1 MCISLTRFLAVMD
14 GDGQPRDEDMTPNTH
29 APGTAAPAA
38 DAAARP
44 LPTKRRRNAP
54 SIGDVAAVAGVSAQT
69 VSRVS
74 TGYPGVRPE
83 TRERVLSAMESVGYV
98 PNSAA
103 RALKQGAFRTIGVIA
118 HQLARIGES
127 STVDAVVEAARQ
139 KGYGVTL
146 VDVRAPTAENVSEA
160 VASLADMAIDG
171 LIIIRAEVGT
181 PEELSLPPQ
190 IPVVVSDS
198 HFAGHH
204 PAVATDQASGA
215 RMVVEHLLG
224 LGHDTVSHLS
234 GPTDSLPAVERE
246 SAWRRALQAAGRAV
260 PQPYRGTWSAAS
272 GYEVGGQIAAD
283 VQAGTVTAV
292 FCANDQM
299 ALGLCRALYEAGLQV
314 PRDVSVV
321 GFDDIPEAGYFWPPL
336 TSVFQDFHLIGEKLI
351 QMLIEQIHSGER
363 PCEQVLLPVELVVR
377 ASTAP
382 PPASSVR

>member
-1 MCISLTRFLAVMD
+1 
-14 GDGQPRDEDMTPNTH
+14 MTPNTH

-260 PQPYRGTWSAAS
+260 PQPYRGT
-272 GYEVGGQIAAD
+272 
-283 VQAGTVTAV
+283 
-292 FCANDQM
+292 
-299 ALGLCRALYEAGLQV
+299 
-314 PRDVSVV
+314 
-321 GFDDIPEAGYFWPPL
+321 
-336 TSVFQDFHLIGEKLI
+336 
-351 QMLIEQIHSGER
+351 
-363 PCEQVLLPVELVVR
+363 
-377 ASTAP
+377 
-382 PPASSVR
+382 